1 MMDDNDIQ
9 DLIQR
14 EAFTIW
20 QVRTRC
26 GLSGSPDGD
35 WKQAEVNVRKK
46 YISEILNVSVANRL
60 EKYF

>member
-1 MMDDNDIQ
+1 MDEQ
-9 DLIQR
+9 ELHSLIER

-26 GLSGSPDGD
+26 GLSGTANGD
-35 WKQAEVNVRKK
+35 WAQAELNIRKR
-46 YISEILNVSVANRL
+46 YVSEILDISVANRI